1 MGINMK
7 PGIAMYKNFIFFIV
21 FSFSQQAVAGAYMLP
36 VSFVNWTVVQSLV
49 AWDES
54 TSDLNPCYRWASCFI
69 GPDVKYSTR
78 YPGLYGSCIESNN
91 CLRIENYRTAK
102 EVEIAWKASFGI
114 PWTSRPYKVNGSDA
128 SCVGLFYTRTPSIS
142 GGALLW
148 PNSVCGKLP
157 PPNQSCNVNIPT
169 VIDFGTLTQDEI
181 YGAERNIQGTV
192 ECSLTGTVKIYSQ
205 STLGEDRI
213 YLNGNKNFY
222 STLFLDGKSAWTGV
236 DYYLMGKTPK
246 NISLKAKM
254 TANEIISPGP
264 FSGNA
269 IIYIA
274 FL

>member
-1 MGINMK
+1 M
-7 PGIAMYKNFIFFIV
+7 
-21 FSFSQQAVAGAYMLP
+21 
-36 VSFVNWTVVQSLV
+36 
-49 AWDES
+49 
-54 TSDLNPCYRWASCFI
+54 
-69 GPDVKYSTR
+69 
-78 YPGLYGSCIESNN
+78 
-91 CLRIENYRTAK
+91 
-102 EVEIAWKASFGI
+102 
-114 PWTSRPYKVNGSDA
+114 
-128 SCVGLFYTRTPSIS
+128 
-142 GGALLW
+142 
-148 PNSVCGKLP
+148 
-157 PPNQSCNVNIPT
+157 NIPT